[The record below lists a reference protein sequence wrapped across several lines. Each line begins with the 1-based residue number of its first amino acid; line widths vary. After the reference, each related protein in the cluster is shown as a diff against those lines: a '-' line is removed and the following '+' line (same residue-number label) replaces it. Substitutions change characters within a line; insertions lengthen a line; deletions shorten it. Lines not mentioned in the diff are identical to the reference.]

1 MFFELTYFFNY
12 FLIVFYIL
20 FSLAISLVL
29 VVVSVLLRYLSA
41 TRPDNQLASAYECG
55 FLPFDKARNKFE
67 VKFFMIAILFV
78 LFDLEVVFVL
88 PWSICIFVFSGF
100 QFFLMVLFLLVL
112 IISFVYELWQNAL
125 TF

>member
-1 MFFELTYFFNY
+1 MTFELTYFFNY

-20 FSLAISLVL
+20 FSLAISLLL

-88 PWSICIFVFSGF
+88 PWSICISIFSAF
-100 QFFLMVLFLLVL
+100 QFCLMVLFLLILVV
-112 IISFVYELWQNAL
+112 SFIYELWQNAL

>member
-1 MFFELTYFFNY
+1 MLFELTYFFNY
-12 FLIVFYIL
+12 FLIVFYVL
-20 FSLAISLVL
+20 FSLAISFVL
-29 VVVSVLLRYLSA
+29 VILSVLLRYISA

-88 PWSICIFVFSGF
+88 PWSVCILFFGSF
-100 QFFLMVLFLLVL
+100 QFGLMVFFLLVL
-112 IISFVYELWQNAL
+112 IVSFIYELWQNAL